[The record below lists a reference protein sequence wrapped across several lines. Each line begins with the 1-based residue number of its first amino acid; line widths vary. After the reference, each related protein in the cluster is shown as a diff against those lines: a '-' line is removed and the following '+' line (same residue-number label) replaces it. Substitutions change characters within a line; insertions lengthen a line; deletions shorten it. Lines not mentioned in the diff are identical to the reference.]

1 MSMKNT
7 RTRVSIAGNQQGM
20 VSILVT
26 MVLMIVLSLIVLGFA
41 QISRRNQRETLD
53 QQLSTQAF
61 YAAESGVND
70 ATQLINNALSTG
82 ATLYAKTTCA
92 APSDPAAAAFYS
104 NLPSSTISAA
114 GVSYSC
120 LMVNPTP
127 PSLDSSDVGTN
138 PIVWPLTT
146 TTGANFST
154 ITLKWETKT
163 GDSTPLGGCPTS
175 MTKELPTSANWTSSG
190 CGYGVLRFDLVP
202 TAGSTLT
209 ENSLSA
215 ATMTA
220 FVVPLQSGGTP
231 SVNFA
236 AGGSNT
242 NDVIGGSCTNSAC
255 TLTISFPTPASSQY
269 FVRVSSLY
277 RDVSLDLTGTDTTG
291 KQVNFSGAQIAI
303 DATGKAQDVLRRI
316 EVRVSTASQDTSG
329 TDTKT
334 VPTSQSTLPYY
345 VLGSGTSICK
355 EFATT
360 GSSSTSYFSNSAK
373 PADGTGNQL
382 CS

>member
-1 MSMKNT
+1 MSMKNA
-7 RTRVSIAGNQQGM
+7 RKRVSIAGNQQGM

-70 ATQLINNALSTG
+70 ATQLINNALSSGSTV
-82 ATLYAKTTCA
+82 YAKTTCA
-92 APSDPAAAAFYS
+92 APADPAAAAFYS
-104 NLPSSTISAA
+104 NLPSSTVNT

-127 PSLDSSDVGTN
+127 PSLDSSDVNTN
-138 PIVWPLTT
+138 PIIWPLTT

-154 ITLKWETKT
+154 ITLTWKAKT
-163 GDSTPLGGCPTS
+163 NSSTPDSGCPTG
-175 MTKELPTSANWTSSG
+175 MVKELPTTTNWSSS

-202 TAGSTLT
+202 TSGSGLT
-209 ENSLSA
+209 ADSLSA

-242 NDVIGGSCTNSAC
+242 NDLIGGNCDNTSCS
-255 TLTISFPTPASSQY
+255 LTISFPTPSSSQY
-269 FVRVSSLY
+269 FARVSSLY
-277 RDVSLDLTGTDTTG
+277 HDVSLDLTGTDTTG
-291 KQVNFSGAQIAI
+291 TATNFSGAQIAI

-316 EVRVSTASQDTSG
+316 EVRVSTTSEDSSG
-329 TDTKT
+329 NDTKT

-360 GSSSTSYFSNSAK
+360 GSSTTSYFSNSAK